1 MDSSEDVRGSETGS
15 GLVSIPVKLPVYE
28 GPLDLLLD
36 LIKKNEMNIY
46 DIEINIITQQYLDC
60 LKEMK
65 RLDLEIAGEFIVM
78 AATLIYIKSKM
89 LLPDDGLD
97 EEDEEEGDPR
107 AELVRKLLEY
117 QAFKEAAKRLGLL
130 EDERSRVF
138 THQVADYYLAQ
149 VADESLADGADID
162 TFSANLF
169 DLLQAF
175 HKVMQSISREA
186 FHEVFTVTITIE
198 EKIAELKELLQIKKE
213 IVFTDL
219 FKPPFTRNTLIVTF
233 MALLEVVRTKYA
245 TVLQQGA
252 FGEIILKQRT
262 NFTDAGSQNA

>member
-1 MDSSEDVRGSETGS
+1 MDSNEDIRGSETSS
-15 GLVSIPVKLPVYE
+15 GLVNIPVKLPVYE

-46 DIEINIITQQYLDC
+46 DIEINVITQQYLDY
-60 LKEMK
+60 LNEMK
-65 RLDLEIAGEFIVM
+65 RLDLEIAGEFLVI
-78 AATLIYIKSKM
+78 AATLVYIKSKM
-89 LLPDDGLD
+89 LLPDEGLD
-97 EEDEEEGDPR
+97 EEDEEGGDPR
-107 AELVRKLLEY
+107 AELVKKLLEY

-149 VADESLADGADID
+149 VADESLADTGID
-162 TFSANLF
+162 AFSANLF

-245 TVLQQGA
+245 TVLQQGP

-262 NFTDAGSQNA
+262 NFTDTGSQNA